1 MNLQCVTCRKVQQ
14 SLRLSGMLLLLSFA
28 VLFSSR
34 EVQAGSNCFVYSAE
48 VGYVCNHEPE
58 TPVFVAADSYTRTLA
73 SRTTYGRKQHHVN
86 VYPAPDLNSTPLYNR
101 GAGFLFV
108 TVRGQVEA
116 NGEKWYQINPGE
128 YVQASKVGI
137 TRPSQMQ
144 GVKVA
149 RTPDYPFG
157 WIVGDVRPSRTPGG
171 EPDPD
176 LPRMH
181 RYDFFQVYDAAEPGD
196 GWVWYD
202 VGPDQWIRQTY
213 VSLVDPNP
221 RPEAVGEAEYWVEV
235 DLYEQ
240 IFAAYV
246 GDHMV
251 YAGLVSTGLP
261 KFDTREGLFQV
272 WARHVQAK
280 MSGRYGKPEF
290 YYLQDVPHIMY
301 FDRDIGL
308 HGAYWHNRF
317 GYRASRG
324 CVNMT
329 PGDAEWV
336 FNWSR
341 QAPNRLWVW
350 VHSSNP
356 RHYFDKYQA
365 TPLTGEG
372 PAGDATA
379 GVPGPENDEVGLEA
393 GTTSW
398 Q

>member
-1 MNLQCVTCRKVQQ
+1 MRQKCGRYPYVK
-14 SLRLSGMLLLLSFA
+14 RLVFLPLILFLLAGAL
-28 VLFSSR
+28 VFSSR
-34 EVQAGSNCFVYSAE
+34 TAQAAGNCFLYSAQ
-48 VGYVCNHEPE
+48 VGYVCDQEPE
-58 TPVFVAADSYTRTLA
+58 TPLFAAPDAYTRTLA
-73 SRTTYGRKQHHVN
+73 SRTTYGRKQQHVN
-86 VYPAPDLNSTPLYNR
+86 VYPAPDLNTTPLYNR

-108 TVRGQVEA
+108 TIRGQVEA
-116 NGEKWYQINPGE
+116 NGEKWYLINPGE
-128 YVQASKVGI
+128 YVQASKVAI

-144 GVKVA
+144 GVKVE
-149 RTPDYPFG
+149 RTPSQPFG

-176 LPRMH
+176 LPRME
-181 RYDFFQVYDAAEPGD
+181 RFDFFQVYNAAEPGD
-196 GWVWYD
+196 GWVWYN
-202 VGPDQWIRQTY
+202 VAPDQWIRQTY
-213 VSLVDPNP
+213 VSLVEPSL
-221 RPEAVGEAEYWVEV
+221 RPAEVGEAEFWVEV

-240 IFAAYV
+240 TFAAYV
-246 GDHMV
+246 GNQMV

-261 KFDTREGLFQV
+261 KYDTREGLFQV

-280 MSGRYGKPEF
+280 MSGQYGKPEF

-324 CVNMT
+324 CVNMA
-329 PGDAEWV
+329 PGDAEWI

-356 RHYFDKYQA
+356 RHYFDNYQV
-365 TPLTGEG
+365 TNE
-372 PAGDATA
+372 
-379 GVPGPENDEVGLEA
+379 
-393 GTTSW
+393 
-398 Q
+398 